1 MLVNQEEKE
10 EERER
15 EIERVSNERK
25 TMNKFRSG
33 R

>member
-1 MLVNQEEKE
+1 MENCGVPCTCLDKE

-15 EIERVSNERK
+15 EIERKSCQI
-25 TMNKFRSG
+25 RSD